1 MTSPIQS
8 GEGDAVS
15 PPSPGGATPEAVQAW
30 LGPMDEDADVL
41 AETVDAVNS
50 LVVEWKGPA
59 PASGWPAHVTRGLNM
74 LAARLIRRRNSPA
87 GVEAAGELGPLYVQ
101 RNDPDV
107 AMLLG
112 LGTYSRPMIG

>member
-1 MTSPIQS
+1 MTDTPIGP
-8 GEGDAVS
+8 GEDA
-15 PPSPGGATPEAVQAW
+15 PSPGRATPEAVQAW

-41 AETVDAVNS
+41 AETVEAVNS
-50 LVVEWKGPA
+50 LFTEWRGEPA
-59 PASGWPAHVTRGLNM
+59 AGAWAPHIVRGLNM

-101 RNDPDV
+101 RNDPDI

-112 LGTYSRPMIG
+112 IGTYTRPVIG

>member
-1 MTSPIQS
+1 MTDPITTP
-8 GEGDAVS
+8 GEDAVE
-15 PPSPGGATPEAVQAW
+15 PSPGEATAEAVQAW

-41 AETVDAVNS
+41 AETVAAVNALIVS
-50 LVVEWKGPA
+50 WRGQPPA
-59 PASGWPAHVTRGLNM
+59 GGWPAHIVRGLNM

-112 LGTYSRPMIG
+112 LGTYTRPAVG